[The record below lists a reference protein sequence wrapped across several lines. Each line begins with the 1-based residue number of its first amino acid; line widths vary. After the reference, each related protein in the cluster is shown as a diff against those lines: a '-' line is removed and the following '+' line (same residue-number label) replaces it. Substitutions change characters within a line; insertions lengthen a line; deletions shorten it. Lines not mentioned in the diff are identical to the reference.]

1 MENIPKLNYYQQK
14 GASEIKRKKLGFLM
28 PFKKSLSILF
38 LFLSVFAS
46 SIQNLFSQA
55 PTSENEQRIKAYLE
69 KFPKSDADDNGILTL
84 QELLTHMRK
93 TRKGREKSNN
103 DDPFKPVSYTHLTLP
118 TKA

>member
-1 MENIPKLNYYQQK
+1 M
-14 GASEIKRKKLGFLM
+14 
-28 PFKKSLSILF
+28 
-38 LFLSVFAS
+38 SVFAS

-93 TRKGREKSNN
+93 TRKGVKSLIMMIPSNPLLIIPISDILISIREMC
-103 DDPFKPVSYTHLTLP
+103 
-118 TKA
+118 

>member
-1 MENIPKLNYYQQK
+1 
-14 GASEIKRKKLGFLM
+14 M
-28 PFKKSLSILF
+28 PFKKSLTILF

-93 TRKGREKSNN
+93 TREGREKSNN
-103 DDPFKPVSYTHLTLP
+103 DDPLKPSSDRGLYFAEIRFSKSARYASTRENS
-118 TKA
+118 

>member
-1 MENIPKLNYYQQK
+1 M
-14 GASEIKRKKLGFLM
+14 
-28 PFKKSLSILF
+28 
-38 LFLSVFAS
+38 SVFAS

-93 TRKGREKSNN
+93 TRKGSEKSNN
-103 DDPFKPVSYTHLTLP
+103 DDPFKPSSDNTNIRYSDKHKRNVLDYYPAKKKKLLCACFCLVSWRWIQWRRQR
-118 TKA
+118 